1 MVDAS
6 TSPRALRARV
16 SALVPDWIGLTSRH
30 TLRADLMA
38 GLTGATLVLPQGVAF
53 AAIAGLPAEY
63 GFYTAMVSTLIAA
76 LLGSSWQAVSGPTT
90 ALSIMLFATLSGRYV
105 PGSPE
110 YITAA
115 ITLCLMVGLIQLA
128 FALARLGALVDFV
141 SHSVMTG
148 FVTGAAILIALS
160 QIRHV
165 LGVALP
171 STSDLGAF
179 LSAIP
184 EGALAADWRALAIS
198 GAAFGVGLAIKL
210 WRPLWPNYLAALML
224 ATGLSLVLGG
234 AEAGIATI
242 GPLGEIVPS
251 MALPDLSLGDLR
263 EFGGGAMAIAIVGLL
278 EALSV
283 SRALALRSG
292 QMIDGNR
299 EFFAQGVSNVIGS
312 LFRCYPSS
320 ASFTRSGINYDAG
333 ARTPLSAIFSSAF
346 LFGILLLVAPAFAVV
361 PIPGIAGVI
370 MLVAWRLIDF
380 REIRHLVSS
389 SSTET
394 IIAGVTFV
402 TVLLIDLETAI
413 YVGVLLSLGFFLRGA
428 ARPFLGQGAPDPS
441 TPGRVFKHAA
451 PNGLQECPQLMVCR
465 LDGPLFFGSVEFL
478 RREFRR
484 LERERPLQKTMLFIV
499 KGGGDIDLAGAD
511 LILDEARRRD
521 HLGGALHLQVKTPR
535 TLTKLARFK
544 VLRSLTRDRLHLSK
558 GDAIAEIVPKL
569 DAGIC
574 ASCEKRIF
582 LECAGRP
589 APGGV
594 RSGGRSPSS

>member
-1 MVDAS
+1 MTRES
-6 TSPRALRARV
+6 PSPRALQARAA
-16 SALVPDWIGLTSRH
+16 ALVPDWFGLTTKA

-63 GFYTAMVSTLIAA
+63 GFYTAMVSTLVAA
-76 LLGSSWQAVSGPTT
+76 LLGSSWHAVSGPTT
-90 ALSIMLFATLSGRYV
+90 ALSIMLFATLSESYL

-110 YITAA
+110 YVTAA

-128 FALARLGALVDFV
+128 FAVARLGALVDFV

-160 QIRHV
+160 QLRHV
-165 LGVALP
+165 LGAPLP

-179 LSAIP
+179 VSAIP
-184 EGALAADWRALAIS
+184 EAALATDWHALIVALS
-198 GAAFGVGLAIKL
+198 AFVVGLAIKI
-210 WRPLWPNYLAALML
+210 WRPLWPNYLAALIV
-224 ATGLSLVLGG
+224 ATGLSLTLGG

-242 GPLGEIVPS
+242 GPLGEILPS
-251 MALPDLSLGDLR
+251 MDVPDLSLGDLR

-299 EFFAQGVSNVIGS
+299 EFLAQGLSNVTGS

-333 ARTPLSAIFSSAF
+333 ARTPLSAIFSSVF

-380 REIRHLVSS
+380 REIRHLVTS

-394 IIAGVTFV
+394 IIAGVTFA
-402 TVLLIDLETAI
+402 TVLLVNLETAI

-451 PNGLQECPQLMVCR
+451 PNGLEECPQLMVCR
-465 LDGPLFFGSVEFL
+465 LDGPLFFGSVEYL

-484 LERERPLQKTMLFIV
+484 LERERPLQRTMLFIV
-499 KGGGDIDLAGAD
+499 KGGGDVDLAGAD
-511 LILDEARRRD
+511 LILDEARRRERM
-521 HLGGALHLQVKTPR
+521 GGALHLQVKTPR

-544 VLRSLTRDRLHLSK
+544 VVRELGRERLHLSK
-558 GDAIAEIVPKL
+558 GDAIALIVPKL
-569 DAGIC
+569 DGDIC
-574 ASCEKRIF
+574 ATCSKRIF
-582 LECAGRP
+582 HECARQPGPP
-589 APGGV
+589 AK
-594 RSGGRSPSS
+594 

>member
-1 MVDAS
+1 MTRES
-6 TSPRALRARV
+6 PSPRALRARAA
-16 SALVPDWIGLTSRH
+16 ALVPDWFGLTTKA

-63 GFYTAMVSTLIAA
+63 GFYTAMVSTLVAA
-76 LLGSSWQAVSGPTT
+76 LLGSSWHAVSGPTT
-90 ALSIMLFATLSGRYV
+90 ALSIMLFATLSDSYL

-110 YITAA
+110 YVTAA

-128 FALARLGALVDFV
+128 FAVARLGALVDFV

-160 QIRHV
+160 QLRHV
-165 LGVALP
+165 LGVPLP

-179 LSAIP
+179 VSAIP
-184 EGALAADWRALAIS
+184 EAALATDWHALIVALS
-198 GAAFGVGLAIKL
+198 AFVVGLAIKI
-210 WRPLWPNYLAALML
+210 WRPLWPNYLAALIV
-224 ATGLSLVLGG
+224 ATGLSLALGG

-242 GPLGEIVPS
+242 GPLGEILPS
-251 MALPDLSLGDLR
+251 MDVPDLSLGDLR

-299 EFFAQGVSNVIGS
+299 EFLAQGLSNVIGS

-333 ARTPLSAIFSSAF
+333 ARTPLSAIFSSVF

-380 REIRHLVSS
+380 REIRHLVTS

-394 IIAGVTFV
+394 IIAGVTFA
-402 TVLLIDLETAI
+402 TVLLVNLETAI

-451 PNGLQECPQLMVCR
+451 PNGLEECPQLMVCR
-465 LDGPLFFGSVEFL
+465 LDGPLFFGSVEYL

-484 LERERPLQKTMLFIV
+484 LERERPLQRTMLFIV
-499 KGGGDIDLAGAD
+499 KGGGDVDLAGAD
-511 LILDEARRRD
+511 LILDEARRRERM
-521 HLGGALHLQVKTPR
+521 GGALHLQVKTPR

-544 VLRSLTRDRLHLSK
+544 VVRELGRERLHLSK
-558 GDAIAEIVPKL
+558 GDAIALIVPKL
-569 DAGIC
+569 DGDIC
-574 ASCEKRIF
+574 ATCTKRIF
-582 LECAGRP
+582 HECARQPGPP
-589 APGGV
+589 AK
-594 RSGGRSPSS
+594 